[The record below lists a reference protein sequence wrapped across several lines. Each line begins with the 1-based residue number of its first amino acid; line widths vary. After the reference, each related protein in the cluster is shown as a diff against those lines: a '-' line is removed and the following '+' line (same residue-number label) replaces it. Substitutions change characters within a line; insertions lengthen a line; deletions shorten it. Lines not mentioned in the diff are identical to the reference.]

1 MPLELV
7 CGPANCGKIALLCA
21 RFLEAVDAGADP
33 LLVVPNRTDVEALE
47 RELLHTRGVLLGGA
61 VVTFDDLFEEVL
73 GRCREL
79 RPVASEVQR
88 RLLMARAVREA
99 PLSALAPS
107 ARFPGFVDA
116 LLGLAGELA
125 AVRRPPQPQTDA
137 RLAEILDLVARHRA
151 ALDALG
157 LADRPGMRA
166 RAAELLES
174 RLEAWGERPVLAHG
188 FEDMTPAQL
197 RALRALAA
205 RSEVTVSL
213 PYEPGRPAY
222 AAVRPLQ
229 EELSEGATI
238 RELQPAAHFDHPA
251 LGHLERTL
259 FADAPAP
266 PAPDPSGAVTL
277 LEACGRR
284 GVADMVAAEAAELI
298 RAGTPAEEIGVIVP
312 STSGF
317 RGPLEAAFA
326 AVGVPISIDARLSL
340 PQTAFGVA
348 LLGALRYAWAGG
360 ERQDLFAYLRSSFSG
375 IARRRVDYVEGR
387 MRGRGV
393 AGHEETRAAVVEFAG
408 PEGYPALDRLA
419 ACEDALDGLAGI
431 ARAMMRASRSLDA
444 RFVPASGRIDV
455 SAARAA
461 LEAVEDLRVLGPVDR
476 DAAMEAVARLSVRV
490 GAASEPGRVAVLDL
504 RRART
509 RRFHAAFVLGLEEG
523 SLPGA
528 ASERQGLDAE
538 AADALGVVRPDPIE
552 VERHLFTI
560 ACTRPWARLALA
572 RQAATEEGKPLE
584 PSPFWAETVRVLGEW
599 APGVVRRRGL
609 ADVSYPLDEAP
620 SDRERLRALARSLR
634 DDADWATAVAAA
646 TGWERKLVRAAT
658 ATRRDSDVRDAE
670 LCADLAATERFS
682 VTELE
687 KYVDCSSMWFVERV
701 LDPRQIDFELDART
715 RGSIAHATL
724 ARFYAQLPAE
734 VGVER
739 LSTEDLPK
747 AYALMRRC
755 LEEALAGQK
764 VPDSVAGK
772 ELARALERDLDAFL
786 RGETEMALPLVPRR
800 YEVRFGSP
808 MAAPG
813 LKEGLAIGDF
823 HVSGQIDR
831 IDVDPAMSPRGLVW
845 DYKSGASAHSAAEM
859 DREGRLQIPLY
870 ILALRDLLGIEPV
883 GGMYRAL
890 AGKRAARGLVLA
902 GEVDAAGIAAA
913 DVVDADAFWAQIDRA
928 RERAETAVA
937 GMRAGRVRHD
947 PRWGECPAWCTQ
959 HAICRVARP

>member
-33 LLVVPNRTDVEALE
+33 LLVVPNRSDVETLE
-47 RELLHTRGVLLGGA
+47 RELLRDRGVLLGGS

-79 RPVASEVQR
+79 RPVASDVQR
-88 RLLMARAVREA
+88 RLLMARVVRDA

-125 AVRRPPQPQTDA
+125 AARQPSPPAGDA

-157 LADRPGMRA
+157 LTDRYGMRA

-174 RLEAWGERPVLAHG
+174 RLEAWSDRPVLAHG
-188 FEDMTPAQL
+188 FEDMTVAQT
-197 RALRALAA
+197 RALRAIAA
-205 RSEVTVSL
+205 RSPVTVSL

-229 EELSEGATI
+229 EELSQGAAI
-238 RELQPAAHFDHPA
+238 EELPPAQHFDHPA
-251 LGHLERTL
+251 LAHLERTL

-266 PAPDPSGAVTL
+266 PAPDPAGAVSL

-284 GVADMVAAEAAELI
+284 GVADMVAAEAAELV
-298 RAGTPAEEIGVIVP
+298 RGGTPADEIAVIVP
-312 STSGF
+312 STSSH
-317 RGPLEAAFA
+317 RASLEAAFA
-326 AVGVPISIDARLSL
+326 AVGVPISIDARVSL

-360 ERQDLFAYLRSSFSG
+360 ERHDLFAYLRSPFSG

-393 AGHEETRAAVVEFAG
+393 TGHEETRAAVVEFAG
-408 PEGYPALDRLA
+408 AEGYPALDRLA
-419 ACEDALDGLAGI
+419 ACDNALDGLAEI
-431 ARAMMRASRSLDA
+431 ARAMTRASRSLEA
-444 RFVPASGRIDV
+444 RFVPASARVDV
-455 SAARAA
+455 SAVRSV
-461 LEAVEDLRVLGPVDR
+461 LEAVQDLRALGPVDR
-476 DAAMEAVARLSVRV
+476 DAAMEAVARLSVRF

-509 RRFHAAFVLGLEEG
+509 RRFRAAFVVGLEEG

-528 ASERQGLDAE
+528 SAERQVLDAD
-538 AADALGVVRPDPIE
+538 AAEALGVSRPDAVE

-572 RQAATEEGKPLE
+572 RQAATEDGKPLE
-584 PSPFWAETVRVLGEW
+584 PSPFWAEVVRVLGDH

-609 ADVSYPLDEAP
+609 ADVSYALDEAP

-634 DDADWATAVAAA
+634 DVAAA
-646 TGWERKLVRAAT
+646 TGWERQLERAAS
-658 ATRRDSDVRDAE
+658 ATRRDSDVQDAE
-670 LCADLAATERFS
+670 LRAGLAETDRFS

-739 LSTEDLPK
+739 LGHDDLPA

-755 LEEALAGQK
+755 LGDALAGQK
-764 VPDSVAGK
+764 VPDSAAGK

-786 RGETEMALPLVPRR
+786 REEAELALPLVPRR

-845 DYKSGASAHSAAEM
+845 DYKSGSGAHSAVEM

-870 ILALRDLLGIEPV
+870 ILALRDLLGMEPI

-902 GEVDAAGIAAA
+902 GEVDSAGLAAA
-913 DVVDADAFWAQIDRA
+913 DVVDADTFWAQIARA
-928 RERAETAVA
+928 QERAETAVA

-947 PRWGECPAWCTQ
+947 PRWGDCPSWCTQ

>member
-33 LLVVPNRTDVEALE
+33 LLVVPNRSDVEALE
-47 RELLHTRGVLLGGA
+47 RELLRGRGVLLGGS

-79 RPVASEVQR
+79 RPVASDVQR
-88 RLLMARAVREA
+88 RLLMARVVREA

-125 AVRRPPQPQTDA
+125 VARQPAPPAGDD

-157 LADRPGMRA
+157 LTDRPGVRA

-174 RLEAWGERPVLAHG
+174 RLDAWSGRPVLAHG
-188 FEDMTPAQL
+188 FEDMTVAQI

-205 RSEVTVSL
+205 RSPVTVSL

-229 EELSEGATI
+229 EELSQGATI
-238 RELQPAAHFDHPA
+238 HELPPAEHFDHPA
-251 LGHLERTL
+251 LSHLERTL

-266 PAPDPSGAVTL
+266 PAPDPTGAVSL

-298 RAGTPAEEIGVIVP
+298 RGGTPAEEIGVIVP
-312 STSGF
+312 STSAH
-317 RGPLEAAFA
+317 RASLEAAFA
-326 AVGVPISIDARLSL
+326 AVGVPISIDTRVSL
-340 PQTAFGVA
+340 TQTAFGVA

-360 ERQDLFAYLRSSFSG
+360 ERQDLFAYLRSPFSG
-375 IARRRVDYVEGR
+375 IARRRVDYAEGR

-393 AGHEETRAAVVEFAG
+393 AGHDETRAAVVEFAG
-408 PEGYPALDRLA
+408 SEGYPALDRLA
-419 ACEDALDGLAGI
+419 ACEDALDGLAEI
-431 ARAMMRASRSLDA
+431 ARAMTRASRSLEA
-444 RFVPASGRIDV
+444 RFVPASARVDV
-455 SAARAA
+455 SAARSV
-461 LEAVEDLRVLGPVDR
+461 LEAVQDLRALGPVDR
-476 DAAMEAVARLSVRV
+476 DAAMEAVARLSVRF

-509 RRFHAAFVLGLEEG
+509 RRFRAAFVLGLEEG

-528 ASERQGLDAE
+528 SAERQVLDAD
-538 AADALGVVRPDPIE
+538 AAEALGVSRPDAVE

-572 RQAATEEGKPLE
+572 RQAATEDGKPLE
-584 PSPFWAETVRVLGEW
+584 PSPFWAEVVRVLGDH
-599 APGVVRRRGL
+599 APGLVRRRGL
-609 ADVSYPLDEAP
+609 ADVSYALDEAP

-634 DDADWATAVAAA
+634 DDAEWATAVAAA
-646 TGWERKLVRAAT
+646 TGWERQLVRAAS
-658 ATRRDSDVRDAE
+658 ATRRDSDVQDAE
-670 LCADLAATERFS
+670 LRASLAATDRFS

-739 LSTEDLPK
+739 LGHDDLPA

-755 LEEALAGQK
+755 LGDALAGQK

-786 RGETEMALPLVPRR
+786 REEADLALPLVPRR

-808 MAAPG
+808 MSAPG

-845 DYKSGASAHSAAEM
+845 DYKSGSGAHSAVEM

-870 ILALRDLLGIEPV
+870 ILALRDLLGMEPV

-902 GEVDAAGIAAA
+902 GEVDSAGLAAA
-913 DVVDADAFWAQIDRA
+913 DVVDADAFWAQIARA
-928 RERAETAVA
+928 QERAEAAVA

-947 PRWGECPAWCTQ
+947 PRWGECPSWCTQ

>member
-21 RFLEAVDAGADP
+21 RFLEQVDAGADP
-33 LLVVPNRTDVEALE
+33 LLVVPNRTDVEAVE
-47 RELLHTRGVLLGGA
+47 RELLQSRGVLLGGA

-73 GRCREL
+73 GRCREV

-88 RLLMARAVREA
+88 RLLMARVVREV
-99 PLSALAPS
+99 PLAVLAPS

-116 LLGLAGELA
+116 LLGLAGDLA
-125 AVRRPPQPQTDA
+125 AARRPTQPTADA
-137 RLAEILDLVARHRA
+137 RLREILDLVARHRA

-157 LADRPGMRA
+157 LTDRPGMRA

-188 FEDMTPAQL
+188 FEDMTVAQV
-197 RALRALAA
+197 RALRALSARAA
-205 RSEVTVSL
+205 VTVSL

-229 EELSEGATI
+229 EELSRDATI
-238 RELQPAAHFDHPA
+238 TELPPAAHFDHPA
-251 LGHLERTL
+251 LSHLERTL

-266 PAPDPSGAVTL
+266 PAPDPAGAVVL

-298 RAGTPAEEIGVIVP
+298 RAGIAAEEIGVIVP
-312 STSGF
+312 STSAH
-317 RGPLEAAFA
+317 RAALEAAFA
-326 AVGVPISIDARLSL
+326 AVGVPISIDARVSL

-360 ERQDLFAYLRSSFSG
+360 ERQDLFAYLRSPFSG
-375 IARRRVDYVEGR
+375 IARRRVDYAEGR

-408 PEGYPALDRLA
+408 NEGYPALDRLA
-419 ACEDALDGLAGI
+419 ASEDALDGLAGI
-431 ARAMMRASRSLDA
+431 ARAMTRASRSLDA
-444 RFVPASGRIDV
+444 RFVPASARIDV
-455 SAARAA
+455 SAARAV
-461 LEAVEDLRVLGPVDR
+461 LEAVEDLRALGPVDR
-476 DAAMEAVARLSVRV
+476 DAVMESVARLSVRA

-509 RRFHAAFVLGLEEG
+509 RRFRAAFVLGLEEG

-528 ASERQGLDAE
+528 AAERQGLDAD
-538 AADALGVVRPDPIE
+538 AAEALGIDRPDAVE

-572 RQAATEEGKPLE
+572 RQAATDEGKPLE
-584 PSPFWAETVRVLGEW
+584 PSPFWAEVVRVLGEH
-599 APGVVRRRGL
+599 AAGLVRRRGL
-609 ADVSYPLDEAP
+609 ADVSYPLAEAP

-646 TGWERKLVRAAT
+646 TGWERKLVRAAS
-658 ATRRDSDVRDAE
+658 ATRRDPDVRDAE
-670 LCADLAATERFS
+670 LCAELAGAERFS

-739 LSTEDLPK
+739 LTRDDLPA

-755 LEEALAGQK
+755 LGDALAGQK

-786 RGETEMALPLVPRR
+786 RGETDLALPLVPRR

-845 DYKSGASAHSAAEM
+845 DYKSGASAHSAVEM
-859 DREGRLQIPLY
+859 EREGRLQIPLY

-902 GEVDAAGIAAA
+902 GEVDAAGIAPA

-947 PRWGECPAWCTQ
+947 PRWGDCPAWCTQ